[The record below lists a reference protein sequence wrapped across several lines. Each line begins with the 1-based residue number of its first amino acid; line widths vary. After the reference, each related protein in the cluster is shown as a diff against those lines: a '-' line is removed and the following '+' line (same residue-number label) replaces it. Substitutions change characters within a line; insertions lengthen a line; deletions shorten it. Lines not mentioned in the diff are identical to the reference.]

1 MPRDAEDW
9 KLVSALLGERNT
21 LRTEIKRR
29 EAALTGSVE
38 PSLFDGKEE

>member
-1 MPRDAEDW
+1 MSLDW

-29 EAALTGSVE
+29 EAALAGTAD
-38 PSLFDGKEE
+38 PSLFGEQEE